1 MKDKLKKSYQGKVA
15 IVTGASAGIGQAI
28 TEKLA
33 ELDVRLVL
41 AARHENPLKAL
52 ASELDTECIYVP
64 TDVSVLSQTEHL
76 ADETLNR
83 FGQIDFLFNIA
94 GVMKNAGFGGL
105 KSQDIQQQVETNL
118 MGTIYCLRAVVPH
131 MQKQQ
136 SGHLVNMSSLLGRF
150 PMPGTGAY
158 CASKFAVAGLTAAL
172 RHELKQDN
180 ISLTAVF
187 PSLVKTGM
195 MDGHMKSVRQS
206 RFYQLNSKYMPE
218 KVAAAIV
225 KGVAD
230 RKKELTLPRYMH
242 LVTLLYGKFPNL
254 VENVMGRLMGGWP
267 KYDQPWEP

>member
-1 MKDKLKKSYQGKVA
+1 MKDKLKESYQGKVA
-15 IVTGASAGIGQAI
+15 IVTGASAGIGRAI

-33 ELDVRLVL
+33 KYDVKLVL
-41 AARHENPLKAL
+41 AARQENPLKVL

-64 TDVSVLSQTEHL
+64 TDVSVLSQTVHL

-105 KSQDIQQQVETNL
+105 KNEDVQRQIETNL
-118 MGTIYCLRAVVPH
+118 MGTIYCLRAVVPY

-136 SGHLVNMSSLLGRF
+136 SGHIVNMSSLLGRF
-150 PMPGTGAY
+150 PLPGTGAY
-158 CASKFAVAGLTAAL
+158 CASKFAVAGLTAAI

-206 RFYQLNSKYMPE
+206 RFYNLNSSYMPE

-242 LVTLLYGKFPNL
+242 LVTLLYGVFPEL
-254 VENVMGRLMGGWP
+254 VESIMGRLMGGWP
-267 KYDQPWEP
+267 NYNQPWEP

>member
-1 MKDKLKKSYQGKVA
+1 MKDKLKESYQGKVA
-15 IVTGASAGIGQAI
+15 IVTGASAGIGRAI

-33 ELDVRLVL
+33 KYDVKLVL
-41 AARHENPLKAL
+41 AARQENPLKVL

-64 TDVSVLSQTEHL
+64 TDVSVLSQTVHL

-105 KSQDIQQQVETNL
+105 KNKDVQRQIETNL
-118 MGTIYCLRAVVPH
+118 MGTIYCLRAVVPY

-136 SGHLVNMSSLLGRF
+136 SGHIVNMSSLLGRF
-150 PMPGTGAY
+150 PLPGTGAY
-158 CASKFAVAGLTAAL
+158 CASKFAVAGLTAAI

-180 ISLTAVF
+180 ISLAAVF

-206 RFYQLNSKYMPE
+206 RFYNLNSSYMPE

-242 LVTLLYGKFPNL
+242 LVTLLYGVFPEL
-254 VENVMGRLMGGWP
+254 VESIMGRLMGGWP
-267 KYDQPWEP
+267 NYNQPWEP